1 MNTARFLL
9 ILSVIGSIGLG
20 VISGPGCANIVPPG
34 GGPRDS
40 TAPMLKEADPV
51 DSAVNFSGR
60 RIVFNFDE
68 YVEVQNI
75 HQELLVTPTP
85 RITPTV
91 DSRLNTVTVRIR
103 DTLEPN
109 TTYTFDF
116 GNAIKDIN
124 EGNVLKNFRYIFST
138 GPVLDSLTFAGSVIL
153 AETGKTDSTLI
164 VMLHTK
170 PEDSAVVNE
179 KPRYVAKLDNK
190 GRFIFRNLPPRTY
203 YVYALKDDNRSLRY
217 LDDKQLFAF
226 GSSPVVVSDSTAPVT
241 LYAYSVKPVQT
252 QTSPTANLNIGAGT
266 KGRGNNPAVDKRL
279 KFTTNL
285 MSGQQDLLSPFIM
298 TFEQPLRFFDST
310 RMKLYKD
317 STFTAIT
324 AYSITLDSTKTQLQ
338 LVTSWQENSPY
349 QLVFDKD
356 FAEDSIGRKLL
367 RTDTMRFATKRIADH
382 GQWW

>member
-1 MNTARFLL
+1 M
-9 ILSVIGSIGLG
+9 
-20 VISGPGCANIVPPG
+20 
-34 GGPRDS
+34 
-40 TAPMLKEADPV
+40 
-51 DSAVNFSGR
+51 
-60 RIVFNFDE
+60 
-68 YVEVQNI
+68 
-75 HQELLVTPTP
+75 
-85 RITPTV
+85 
-91 DSRLNTVTVRIR
+91 
-103 DTLEPN
+103 
-109 TTYTFDF
+109 
-116 GNAIKDIN
+116 
-124 EGNVLKNFRYIFST
+124 LKNFRYIFST

-367 RTDTMRFATKRIADH
+367 RTDTMRFATKRIADY
-382 GQWW
+382 GQLKVRVRNIDLTKNPVLQFVLNGVVTQSIPMTSAEINRNVFLPGDYELRILYDDNKNGKWDPGIFFGKRQQPELVKPIERRIVVRANWGNEFEIAL

>member
-164 VMLHTK
+164 VMLHT
-170 PEDSAVVNE
+170 
-179 KPRYVAKLDNK
+179 
-190 GRFIFRNLPPRTY
+190 
-203 YVYALKDDNRSLRY
+203 
-217 LDDKQLFAF
+217 
-226 GSSPVVVSDSTAPVT
+226 
-241 LYAYSVKPVQT
+241 
-252 QTSPTANLNIGAGT
+252 
-266 KGRGNNPAVDKRL
+266 
-279 KFTTNL
+279 
-285 MSGQQDLLSPFIM
+285 
-298 TFEQPLRFFDST
+298 
-310 RMKLYKD
+310 
-317 STFTAIT
+317 
-324 AYSITLDSTKTQLQ
+324 
-338 LVTSWQENSPY
+338 
-349 QLVFDKD
+349 
-356 FAEDSIGRKLL
+356 
-367 RTDTMRFATKRIADH
+367 
-382 GQWW
+382 

>member
-170 PEDSAVVNE
+170 PEDSAVINE

-317 STFTAIT
+317 STFTAVT
-324 AYSITLDSTKTQLQ
+324 AYSVTLDSTKTQL
-338 LVTSWQENSPY
+338 
-349 QLVFDKD
+349 
-356 FAEDSIGRKLL
+356 
-367 RTDTMRFATKRIADH
+367 
-382 GQWW
+382 